1 MSYKSCND
9 HVIIIMYMYSNM
21 EFHVVVQSTA
31 TSNYNHDNK
40 NLHFSGVEL
49 RILQQI
55 TVIKHL

>member
-1 MSYKSCND
+1 
-9 HVIIIMYMYSNM
+9 MYMYSNI
-21 EFHVVVQSTA
+21 EFHMLCVVVQPTP